1 MKRIV
6 VGSTLVLVA
15 LAAIYVGGCLRF
27 DSNLY
32 YLPSTGE
39 VSKTSLSGIP
49 PNRIQKTEPYFH
61 FWDRIPAGEYVF
73 RLELDGKTFEGKFAY
88 SGSEVLFKVN
98 RQGKLTSPD
107 DRFKVIEQ
115 LKEVSSVPK

>member
-6 VGSTLVLVA
+6 VGSTLVFVA

-49 PNRIQKTEPYFH
+49 PNLIQKTGPYFH

-73 RLELDGKTFEGKFAY
+73 RLERDGKTYEGKFAF
-88 SGSEVLFKVN
+88 SGSEVLFRVN
-98 RQGKLTSPD
+98 RKGELYSSV
-107 DRFKVIEQ
+107 DRFKVIEP
-115 LKEVSSVPK
+115 LKEIVPIKK